1 VSAQLKNEH
10 LNEHEKELLKKQ
22 QKKNWLT
29 LIALL
34 ALVVIIIALTVAF
47 RLY

>member
-1 VSAQLKNEH
+1 MSAQLKNEH
-10 LNEHEKELLKKQ
+10 LNEHERELLKKQ

-29 LIALL
+29 LIVLL
-34 ALVVIIIALTVAF
+34 ALVVIIIGLTIIF